1 MYTYEN
7 DFYAMEEQIVE
18 FFEEFGP
25 ALLVGLLVLLL
36 GILVW
41 ALVSYVLT
49 AAGFCAVAKRR
60 GINNPWLAW
69 IPIANYWIIG
79 SISDQYQYVVKGKV
93 TNRRKVLLIL
103 QIVSGVVSGV
113 MSGVISAVTSTLVM
127 VSEDAAVGLT
137 LVNLLTSF
145 ITLGISITVMVFYY
159 MALYDYYSSCCPK
172 SNVLLLVLGLFF
184 SWLQPFFI
192 FFNRKKDAG
201 MPPRKPEPQYSAP
214 VQPQYEIPQPVEE
227 IPQPET
233 VAEPWDNSESI

>member
-7 DFYAMEEQIVE
+7 DFYAMEEQITR
-18 FFEEFGP
+18 FFEEYGP
-25 ALLVGLLVLLL
+25 ALLVGLLVFLLVMM
-36 GILVW
+36 VW
-41 ALVSYVLT
+41 ALVCYVLT

-103 QIVSGVVSGV
+103 QIVSGVVSGIV
-113 MSGVISAVTSTLVM
+113 SGAISMATLI
-127 VSEDAAVGLT
+127 SEDAGVGLAT
-137 LVNLLTSF
+137 VNMLTSF
-145 ITLGISITVMVFYY
+145 LTLGISIAQMIFYY
-159 MALYDYYSSCCPK
+159 MSLYDYYSSCCPK
-172 SNVLLLVLGLFF
+172 NNVLLLVLGIFF

-201 MPPRKPEPQYSAP
+201 MPPRKPEPQYSVP
-214 VQPQYEIPQPVEE
+214 VQPQYEIPQPVEQ
-227 IPQPET
+227 IPQPEAP
-233 VAEPWDNSESI
+233 AEPWDNSESI

>member
-1 MYTYEN
+1 MYSYESE
-7 DFYAMEEQIVE
+7 FHITESQIEQ
-18 FFEEFGP
+18 FFQEYGP
-25 ALLVGLLVLLL
+25 AMLVGLLVFLLVM
-36 GILVW
+36 LVI
-41 ALVSYVLT
+41 ALVNYVLT

-113 MSGVISAVTSTLVM
+113 MSGVISTVASTVVM
-127 VSEDAAVGLT
+127 VSEDAAGGLAAA
-137 LVNLLTSF
+137 NMLTSF

-172 SNVLLLVLGLFF
+172 NNVLLLVLSLFF
-184 SWLQPFFI
+184 GWLQPFFI

-201 MPPRKPEPQYSAP
+201 MPPRKPEPQYAAP
-214 VQPQYEIPQPVEE
+214 TQPQYEIPQPVAE

-233 VAEPWDNSESI
+233 VDEPWDNSEGI